1 MPVRH
6 LSHRVG
12 LLAALGASLLVGPF
26 DARPLSAQQA
36 HAPPPARTAPGP
48 DTTLRGD
55 AALVGET
62 VRALFAAI
70 ERGDFVA
77 LDSLYAGDSATIVEG
92 AGINRGWP
100 DYRDH
105 HLGPE
110 LRQITEFRYRPFEIE
125 ARAAGTVG
133 WATFRYALSGT
144 MGTRTLDLIGRGTA
158 ILERRG
164 TRWVVRHTH
173 TSYRPR
179 RAGDPT
185 MPR

>member
-1 MPVRH
+1 MHTHETSARSQV
-6 LSHRVG
+6 LMMMLFAG
-12 LLAALGASLLVGPF
+12 AMAASVSSS
-26 DARPLSAQQA
+26 LSAQQQHA
-36 HAPPPARTAPGP
+36 HPAATRALQA
-48 DTTLRGD
+48 DTVLRGD
-55 AALVGET
+55 AAQVGAT

-70 ERGDFVA
+70 ERGDLAA

-92 AGINRGWP
+92 AGINRGWA

-110 LRQITEFRYRPFEIE
+110 LKETTNFRYRPFEIE
-125 ARAAGTVG
+125 ARTAGDLG

-144 MGTRTLDLIGRGTA
+144 VGAQALDLVGRGTA

-164 TRWVVRHTH
+164 NRWVLRHTH
-173 TSYRPR
+173 TSYRQR
-179 RAGDPT
+179 RPADPP